1 MAAASANAYIFSSME
16 KFSDGNGAE
25 LNSFLSKF
33 DRCCVIGNK
42 VDGDTPVKGQLLM
55 LFVEGRARAALEEYE
70 QTQGGN
76 QQTYDALAA
85 KLREHF
91 DNAETRENSMSMFDV
106 SCQKVNESEEEFM
119 LRLLMLYKT
128 ANPNRAEAV
137 TLLAVKRKFLAGIL
151 VALKKNVYVSC
162 RNPLEPNVTRG
173 ELLSHCRKAR
183 NLMMNSVES
192 DSYATDKVLVNAE
205 GGTNNKHPSRD
216 TDLVSAINNLSLRF
230 QEHVSNT
237 EKRFEEMGGVMAVI
251 GGSSG
256 GFRQRGVGRGR
267 GATNFSGRGRGN
279 QNNYRRYANNNNQN
293 RASSRGANNNTNRRN
308 DGGNSTGSSARLC
321 YNCGGAN
328 HLARNC
334 TASPGNC

>member
-1 MAAASANAYIFSSME
+1 M
-16 KFSDGNGAE
+16 
-25 LNSFLSKF
+25 
-33 DRCCVIGNK
+33 
-42 VDGDTPVKGQLLM
+42 
-55 LFVEGRARAALEEYE
+55 
-70 QTQGGN
+70 
-76 QQTYDALAA
+76 
-85 KLREHF
+85 
-91 DNAETRENSMSMFDV
+91 
-106 SCQKVNESEEEFM
+106 
-119 LRLLMLYKT
+119 
-128 ANPNRAEAV
+128 
-137 TLLAVKRKFLAGIL
+137 
-151 VALKKNVYVSC
+151 ALKKNVYVFC
-162 RNPLEPNVTRG
+162 RDPLEANVTR
-173 ELLSHCRKAR
+173 EQLLSHCRKAR

-192 DSYATDKVLVNAE
+192 DSYATDKVLVNAK
-205 GGTNNKHPSRD
+205 GGTNNIKHPSRD